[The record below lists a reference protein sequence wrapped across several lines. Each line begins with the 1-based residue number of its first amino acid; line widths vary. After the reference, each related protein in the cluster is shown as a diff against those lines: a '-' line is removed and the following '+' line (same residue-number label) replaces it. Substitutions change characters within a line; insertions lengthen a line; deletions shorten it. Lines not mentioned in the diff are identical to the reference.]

1 MKKKYQLDGL
11 DCAACA
17 LKVERK
23 VSALPF
29 VDECCVNFATQT
41 LTAYVMS
48 EYPTADTDIAKACKR
63 VVRGLTVTPK

>member
-1 MKKKYQLDGL
+1 MRKKYQISGL

-23 VSALPF
+23 VSALSF
-29 VDECCVNFATQT
+29 VDECTVNFVTQT
-41 LTAYVMS
+41 MTVDIPPDYS
-48 EYPTADTDIAKACKR
+48 TADADISKACKR